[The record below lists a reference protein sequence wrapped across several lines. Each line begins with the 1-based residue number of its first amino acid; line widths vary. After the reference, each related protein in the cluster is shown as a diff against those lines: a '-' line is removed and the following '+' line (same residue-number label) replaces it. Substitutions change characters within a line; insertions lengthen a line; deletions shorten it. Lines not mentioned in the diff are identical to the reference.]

1 MEENIFF
8 KEVDGVTYTSDMRVV
23 TECDKNTEGKVV
35 IPEGVEIIKQ
45 SAFKSCKS
53 ITSIVFPDSLR
64 TIEREAFAGCSNLQ
78 HVDFGHGIREIGCLH
93 ITNDIFY
100 GCKNLCSVIIPSQVK
115 CIGND
120 VFNKTGLKTIQLNEG
135 LEEIGTMAFS
145 HCQALTHLAL
155 PASLKQFDSHRY
167 NHFTNITLQT
177 IPTDFIL
184 KITDASNGYYYPEYR
199 VITLDIGDK
208 KVFIP
213 NMMDGH
219 YRYKLNKRMNKEG
232 PTDELIYN
240 MYNYAPSEAIRTEIG
255 YYIYNEALKRDD
267 VDKIDEEF
275 RLKLKQRVAGMIIH
289 LLTQDRVDDAIM
301 VINLGF
307 LSAPM
312 TRNFLK
318 KIDIPT
324 VRAYLLENLNKLN
337 DDRQPLQL

>member
-1 MEENIFF
+1 
-8 KEVDGVTYTSDMRVV
+8 
-23 TECDKNTEGKVV
+23 
-35 IPEGVEIIKQ
+35 
-45 SAFKSCKS
+45 
-53 ITSIVFPDSLR
+53 
-64 TIEREAFAGCSNLQ
+64 
-78 HVDFGHGIREIGCLH
+78 
-93 ITNDIFY
+93 
-100 GCKNLCSVIIPSQVK
+100 
-115 CIGND
+115 
-120 VFNKTGLKTIQLNEG
+120 
-135 LEEIGTMAFS
+135 MAFS

-240 MYNYAPSEAIRTEIG
+240 MYNYAPSEAIRIEIG
-255 YYIYNEALKRDD
+255 YYIYNEALKQND

-289 LLTQDRVDDAIM
+289 LLTQNRVDDAIM

-312 TRNFLK
+312 TRDFLK
-318 KIDIPT
+318 KIDNPT